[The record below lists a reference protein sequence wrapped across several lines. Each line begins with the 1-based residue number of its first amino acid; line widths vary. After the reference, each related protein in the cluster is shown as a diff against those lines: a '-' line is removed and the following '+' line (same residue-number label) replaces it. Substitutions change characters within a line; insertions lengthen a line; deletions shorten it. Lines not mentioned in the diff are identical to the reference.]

1 MISLDRDY
9 LFDSVMEQLSI
20 DVDNVDEY
28 EEAIRIAVDAEI
40 DATIAT
46 YEEGDDIDYRA
57 LEEDLI
63 SAARRAVGL

>member
-20 DVDNVDEY
+20 DVDNVDEF

-46 YEEGDDIDYRA
+46 YEEGDDFDYRA
-57 LEEDLI
+57 FEDDLI